1 MRGSPHLLGGEPP
14 PVRFV
19 YWLLIAIYTFAA
31 LAQGA
36 LTGDELVCAAAAVPA
51 LVLSAPVLGAQ
62 LASAVTDAAA
72 GLLPSPEAE
81 SEEWHATMDAWLDS
95 FMSSYRSQHHH
106 DRRSSIIYLHFHIH
120 ILPRKAASSVS
131 QTTQQVCGWLVRPA

>member
-51 LVLSAPVLGAQ
+51 LRLQPPPLWVLRRV
-62 LASAVTDAAA
+62 
-72 GLLPSPEAE
+72 
-81 SEEWHATMDAWLDS
+81 
-95 FMSSYRSQHHH
+95 RS
-106 DRRSSIIYLHFHIH
+106 
-120 ILPRKAASSVS
+120 
-131 QTTQQVCGWLVRPA
+131 TQYWEQKSL

>member
-95 FMSSYRSQHHH
+95 FMSSYRSQHTQGREFRQSNHTKGVWLAGAPCLLLRLE
-106 DRRSSIIYLHFHIH
+106 RR
-120 ILPRKAASSVS
+120 LPGLGA
-131 QTTQQVCGWLVRPA
+131 VCCL

>member
-106 DRRSSIIYLHFHIH
+106 DRRSSNGGGHAKEI
-120 ILPRKAASSVS
+120 A
-131 QTTQQVCGWLVRPA
+131 TTVDCCGERSDRRCERCALGSD

>member
-51 LVLSAPVLGAQ
+51 L
-62 LASAVTDAAA
+62 
-72 GLLPSPEAE
+72 
-81 SEEWHATMDAWLDS
+81 
-95 FMSSYRSQHHH
+95 YRYQ
-106 DRRSSIIYLHFHIH
+106 RR
-120 ILPRKAASSVS
+120 
-131 QTTQQVCGWLVRPA
+131 

>member
-72 GLLPSPEAE
+72 GLLPSQ
-81 SEEWHATMDAWLDS
+81 SNHTTGVWLAGAPCLLL
-95 FMSSYRSQHHH
+95 RLE
-106 DRRSSIIYLHFHIH
+106 RR
-120 ILPRKAASSVS
+120 LPGLGA
-131 QTTQQVCGWLVRPA
+131 VCCL